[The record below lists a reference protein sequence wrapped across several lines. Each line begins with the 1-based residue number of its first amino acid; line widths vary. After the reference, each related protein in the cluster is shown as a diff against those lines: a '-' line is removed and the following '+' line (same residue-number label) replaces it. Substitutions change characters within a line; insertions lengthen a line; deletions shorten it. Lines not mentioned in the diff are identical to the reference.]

1 MPNEITISSI
11 NGTPPYDIYVCDI
24 SNTYCYLVSGGTTI
38 PPSYSFYIPPP
49 LDNVGSVLIKI
60 IDSTGC
66 ETFTPYVCP
75 TASPTPTPTMTPTPS
90 PTFLCYCITVFGG
103 GSTGTT
109 FNYIDCNSDQQNNVF
124 VNSGTTAYVCGIHPE
139 IVSGDGR
146 IGFSGG
152 FCSSNYSCP
161 APTCTPTPTPTES
174 PKP

>member
-1 MPNEITISSI
+1 MPNEVTISSV

-38 PPSYSFYIPPP
+38 PPSYSFFIPPP

-60 IDSTGC
+60 IDSDGC

-75 TASPTPTPTMTPTPS
+75 TASPTPTPTITPTPT
-90 PTFLCYCITVFGG
+90 PTFLCYCIIVNAASPTGG
-103 GSTGTT
+103 T
-109 FNYIDCNSDQQNNVF
+109 FNYIDCNGDQQNNVF

-139 IVSGDGR
+139 VVSGAR
-146 IGFSGG
+146 IKING
-152 FCSSNYSCP
+152 FCNSLYSCP
-161 APTCTPTPTPTES
+161 PPTCTPTPTPTET